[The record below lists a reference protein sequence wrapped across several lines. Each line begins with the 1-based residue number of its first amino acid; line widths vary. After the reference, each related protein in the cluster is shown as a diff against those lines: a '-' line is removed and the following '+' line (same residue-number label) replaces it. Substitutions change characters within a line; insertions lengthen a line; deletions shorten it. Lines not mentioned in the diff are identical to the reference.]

1 MARVNSY
8 TIFRQIHLYSLI
20 VLGVYILVY
29 FVTGL
34 TFRHYT
40 LANEVENLPP
50 DTLNINLNQTAR
62 PEEDLV
68 FLQDSLN
75 LAGKRN
81 YIDVRQDHSFQTMIM
96 AATHRYR
103 ITVSANRDHVVV
115 QKHITDLRE
124 KIHFYHV
131 LHIFGGGF
139 KYDLYLIFQDL
150 VSISMFLFAFSGV
163 YMWYN
168 LMRNKWWGIISIV
181 LGIFYLSAVM
191 ISLLS

>member
-1 MARVNSY
+1 
-8 TIFRQIHLYSLI
+8 
-20 VLGVYILVY
+20 
-29 FVTGL
+29 L

-40 LANEVENLPP
+40 LASEVENLSP
-50 DTLNINLNQTAR
+50 DTLNLNLTRTAR
-62 PEEDLV
+62 PEEILV

-103 ITVSANRDHVVV
+103 ITVPASRDYVVI

-124 KIHFYHV
+124 KFHFYHV

-168 LMRNKWWGIISIV
+168 LMRNKWWGIISII